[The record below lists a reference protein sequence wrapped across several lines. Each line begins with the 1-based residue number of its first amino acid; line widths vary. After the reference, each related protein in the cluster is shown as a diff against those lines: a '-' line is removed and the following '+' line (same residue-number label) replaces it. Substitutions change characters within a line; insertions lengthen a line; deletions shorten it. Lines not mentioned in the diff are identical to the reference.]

1 MSERKYRV
9 DTCCIIDQE
18 NGEVLTE
25 RKAAYRLNKLTEE
38 IEQLKKALDDFKAY
52 GDEEFKETEYINSI
66 YKKDGFT
73 GVIDYAKDKLQYYGV
88 VKEIEKGLWV
98 MVTGGWSDNEFFI
111 DCLNNLISNFGRQ
124 HYRAYEKGGAF
135 YYTEEPRADVE
146 ISLKKEVKE

>member
-1 MSERKYRV
+1 MTGKKYRV

-25 RKAAYRLNKLTEE
+25 RKAVYRLNKLTEE
-38 IEQLKKALDDFKAY
+38 IEQLQKALHDFKAY
-52 GDEEFKETEYINSI
+52 DDEEFKEVGCINSI
-66 YKKDGFT
+66 YKKEGFN

-88 VKEIEKGLWV
+88 VKEVEKGLWV

-111 DCLNNLISNFGRQ
+111 HCLNNLLSNFGRQ